1 MKIATNFVRPVQR
14 AVAPV
19 SAALWLITLACV
31 AGTGWLLGD
40 AAALRRERPDLQRQL
55 ESLRT
60 PGRVEA
66 ARPLPSTQDLAQT
79 RDRVA
84 AINAATQTRG
94 VSPPA
99 LLARLEA
106 LLPPQAWLAGFHH
119 RAADGEVLLV
129 AAAASADLLSGFLLE
144 LERDPLF
151 EEAMLMREMQSSGT
165 GKAGVQF
172 EIRLKVRP

>member
-1 MKIATNFVRPVQR
+1 MKISTNFVRPVQR
-14 AVAPV
+14 AAGPV
-19 SAALWLITLACV
+19 TATLWLMAFACV

-40 AAALRRERPDLQRQL
+40 AAELRGELPGLQQQRA
-55 ESLRT
+55 SFRISA
-60 PGRVEA
+60 PVEA
-66 ARPLPSTQDLAQT
+66 AQPMPSMQELAQT

-84 AINAATQTRG
+84 AVNAATQTRG
-94 VSPPA
+94 MPTPA

-106 LLPPQAWLAGFHH
+106 LLPPRAWLVSFHH

-129 AAAASADLLSGFLLE
+129 ASAASADLLSGFLLV
-144 LERDPLF
+144 LERDSLF
-151 EEAMLMREMQSSGT
+151 EEAMLMREMQSSGS